1 MAVMGSKFIF
11 SDRVWVN
18 PFLSSINMVMAFNLQ
33 YSFSVNP
40 SFSEGLPH
48 KLFKFL

>member
-40 SFSEGLPH
+40 SFSEGPPH